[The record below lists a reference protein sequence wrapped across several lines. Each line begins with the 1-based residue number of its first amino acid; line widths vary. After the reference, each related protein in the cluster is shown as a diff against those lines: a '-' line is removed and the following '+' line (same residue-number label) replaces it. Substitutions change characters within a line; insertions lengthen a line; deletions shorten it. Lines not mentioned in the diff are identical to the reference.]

1 MTLKANTTAGLKW
14 AAVLMTASMLLLLCF
29 LGYWLNSQYADEK
42 RTLQKELLTDL
53 TNTQREITDSI
64 MFERFAGPLF
74 AAEKG
79 DTTGLPRIFKNVKT
93 TPGVGESTITIY
105 NGKAQPALVDS
116 LKKAMSKGL
125 DSLDKAYTKV
135 KVSNSYNIGTEE
147 HSIVMSID
155 GDDENNIRKITDKS
169 LMKINDSS
177 EFPSDSAVLNAIG
190 GLLRTAMK
198 LSLKDTL
205 SKLNVRMEPADIA
218 LVHNEFA
225 KGLTIRN
232 KKLKAIWISDSAN
245 NKEGANNKL
254 LVAYN
259 IYDNKGK
266 VAITGYNGYLMQKV
280 LPQFL
285 FAVLLIVFVSM
296 AFIVTYR
303 NLNRQIKLSDMKN
316 GLISNMSH
324 ELKTPVATVKVALEA
339 LDDYGIINNPAQA
352 REYIH
357 MAKLETQRL
366 EMLINKAL
374 NTSLLEQGKISLQTE
389 LTDVSVLTS
398 DIIQSL
404 KLRLQQHNTTIN
416 LQTEGD
422 NFTLNIDKLHIQG
435 AILNIIDN
443 SIKYGKP
450 PVIINIDIIA
460 QDATVTVN
468 ITDNGPGIPDEYAE
482 QVFDKFFRVPT
493 GDKHNVQGYGLGL
506 SYVKQVM
513 QLHGGMVQLRN
524 IPEGGCRFTLQF
536 FRGR

>member
-1 MTLKANTTAGLKW
+1 
-14 AAVLMTASMLLLLCF
+14 MTASMLLLLCF

-42 RTLQKELLTDL
+42 QALQKELLSDL

-64 MFERFAGPLF
+64 IFERFAGPLF

-79 DTTGLPRIFKNVKT
+79 DTTGLPRIFKNVKS
-93 TPGVGESTITIY
+93 TPGVKESTITMY
-105 NGKAQPALVDS
+105 NGNAQPELIDS
-116 LKKAMSKGL
+116 LTKAMSIRL
-125 DSLDKAYTKV
+125 DSLDNAYTKI
-135 KVSNSYNIGTEE
+135 KMSHSDSITTEE
-147 HSIVMSID
+147 RSIVMSID
-155 GDDENNIRKITDKS
+155 GDDATSIQG
-169 LMKINDSS
+169 MQDSS
-177 EFPSDSAVLNAIG
+177 ILKAIG
-190 GLLRTAMK
+190 GVLRTAMK

-205 SKLNVRMEPADIA
+205 SKLKVKMEPADIA

-225 KGLTIRN
+225 KGLTMRN

-245 NKEGANNKL
+245 NKDANNKL

-285 FAVLLIVFVSM
+285 FALLLIVFVSM
-296 AFIVTYR
+296 AFVVTYR
-303 NLNRQIKLSDMKN
+303 NLNRQMKLSDMKN

-352 REYIH
+352 REYIQ

-416 LQTEGD
+416 MQTEGD

-450 PVIINIDIIA
+450 PVIINIHIIA
-460 QDATVTVN
+460 QDATVTIN
-468 ITDNGPGIPDEYAE
+468 ITDNGPGIPDEYTE

-524 IPEGGCRFTLQF
+524 IPDGGCRFTLQF

>member
-1 MTLKANTTAGLKW
+1 
-14 AAVLMTASMLLLLCF
+14 MLLLLCF

-42 RTLQKELLTDL
+42 QALQKELLSDL

-64 MFERFAGPLF
+64 IFERFAGPLF
-74 AAEKG
+74 AAQKG
-79 DTTGLPRIFKNVKT
+79 DTTGLPRIFKNVKST
-93 TPGVGESTITIY
+93 AGARESTITMY
-105 NGKAQPALVDS
+105 NIKAQEELIKIRTSAI
-116 LKKAMSKGL
+116 SKRL
-125 DSLDKAYTKV
+125 DSLDSAYTNI
-135 KVSNSYNIGTEE
+135 KVSHSDSFGTEE

-155 GDDENNIRKITDKS
+155 GDSETTIRKITDKS
-169 LMKINDSS
+169 IMKVNNFPKSS
-177 EFPSDSAVLNAIG
+177 SDSAVINAIG

-198 LSLKDTL
+198 LALKDTL
-205 SKLNVRMEPADIA
+205 SKLKVKMEPADLS

-232 KKLKAIWISDSAN
+232 KKLKALWISDSAN

-259 IYDNKGK
+259 IYENKGT

-285 FAVLLIVFVSM
+285 FALLLIVFVSM
-296 AFIVTYR
+296 AFVVTYR
-303 NLNRQIKLSDMKN
+303 NLNRQMKLSDMKN

-352 REYIH
+352 QEYIQ

-374 NTSLLEQGKISLQTE
+374 NTSLLEQGKISLQNE
-389 LTDVSVLTS
+389 LTDVAILTS

-404 KLRLQQHNTTIN
+404 KLRLQQHNTTIH

-450 PVIINIDIIA
+450 PVVINIHIIA
-460 QDATVTVN
+460 QDATVTIN
-468 ITDNGPGIPDEYAE
+468 ITDNGPGIPDEYTE

-524 IPEGGCRFTLQF
+524 IPDGGCRFTLQF